1 MKFNHSAHD
10 YNILMQ
16 KWQALSMKSCLQLKE
31 LTLHNHLPVFEV
43 SNELAKENEKCI
55 YLSAGIHGDE
65 PASCWSIL
73 HWVEK
78 NVHLIDCIPIIIF
91 PCLNPWGL
99 LNNSRND
106 QEGND
111 LNRVWSDRKHSLI
124 GKIITRIE
132 HLSFSLSLNLH
143 EDFDANGIYLYEPI
157 VDRSHVSWA
166 HKILNSGRKV
176 LPVDSRK
183 IIDERTAKKGIIRPH
198 LNNPL
203 SNGMPEALYLVQT
216 HGKRNFTIETPSE
229 ASIDL
234 RVLAQMTMIEE
245 AVRLAS

>member
-31 LTLHNHLPVFEV
+31 LTSHNHLPVFEV

-111 LNRVWSDRKHSLI
+111 LNRVWSDRKHSLL
-124 GKIITRIE
+124 GKIINRI
-132 HLSFSLSLNLH
+132 
-143 EDFDANGIYLYEPI
+143 
-157 VDRSHVSWA
+157 
-166 HKILNSGRKV
+166 
-176 LPVDSRK
+176 
-183 IIDERTAKKGIIRPH
+183 
-198 LNNPL
+198 
-203 SNGMPEALYLVQT
+203 
-216 HGKRNFTIETPSE
+216 
-229 ASIDL
+229 
-234 RVLAQMTMIEE
+234 
-245 AVRLAS
+245 